1 MPNSMIDARLSL
13 ESAKLNF
20 QLAQFHYSSG
30 IGLDINTHKP
40 KLQLRRQIERKDLDG
55 QISEM
60 FYVTLGTESDVDSDM
75 AIAFWYTDE
84 AAVEVEATILE
95 IKRRNVSL
103 ELRHTNTIRGR
114 ISDITMKRLY
124 PDLEMPEGSTFETIR
139 HNNLNSQIVT
149 KNKLKALESDR
160 TIAEFMFRP
169 YLVSIDLLFNDKFN
183 QFSQSKKESML
194 KDLDGFASKYFP
206 GKAESLLVET
216 PLSEA
221 DYSYVIYID
230 HYSDLMD
237 YAGLLVKESP
247 MAQYTHNKFSDAIIC
262 NHTSIETLENPLSMI
277 RRS

>member
-30 IGLDINTHKP
+30 IGLDINTQKP
-40 KLQLRRQIERKDLDG
+40 TLQLRRKIERKDLDG

-95 IKRRNVSL
+95 IKRRNISV

-114 ISDITMKRLY
+114 ISNITMERLY

-139 HNNLNSQIVT
+139 QNNLNSQVVT
-149 KNKLKALESDR
+149 KNKLKAMESDR
-160 TIAEFMFRP
+160 TKAEFMFRP

-183 QFSQSKKESML
+183 GLGQSKQESLL
-194 KDLDGFASKYFP
+194 KDLDAFASKYFP

-221 DYSYVIYID
+221 DYSYIIYMD

-237 YAGLLVKESP
+237 FASMLVKESP
-247 MAQYTHNKFSDAIIC
+247 MAAYTRNKFSDAIIC

>member
-30 IGLDINTHKP
+30 IGLDINTQKP

-55 QISEM
+55 QISQM
-60 FYVTLGTESDVDSDM
+60 FYVTLGTESDIESDM

-84 AAVEVEATILE
+84 AATEVEASILD
-95 IKRRNVSL
+95 IKRKNVSVT
-103 ELRHTNTIRGR
+103 LRHTNTLRGR

-139 HNNLNSQIVT
+139 QNNLSSQIVT

-160 TIAEFMFRP
+160 TKAEFMFRP
-169 YLVSIDLLFNDKFN
+169 YLIAIDLLFNDKFN
-183 QFSQSKKESML
+183 GLGESKKTSLL
-194 KDLDGFASKYFP
+194 KELDGFASKYFP

-221 DYSYVIYID
+221 DYSYIIYMD

-237 YAGLLVKESP
+237 FASLLVKESP
-247 MAQYTHNKFSDAIIC
+247 MAAYTHNKFSDVVIC